1 MMAVTGRQVGRQ
13 CADSPLECRGML
25 PQLQVVLESRDA
37 LGLRLERGAEGRH
50 FQGLLLKA

>member
-37 LGLRLERGAEGRH
+37 LGLHLERGAEGRH

>member
-13 CADSPLECRGML
+13 CADSPLVCRGML